1 MKISLYL
8 IAIFFSLT
16 LSSQNASWLDDYS
29 ELELEVLKEKSE
41 SRKAYKAENAS
52 SIKRFNPKLTIDP
65 KDRSIILVDW
75 TSIEGNPLN
84 VGIYG
89 ESGQLY
95 YISKLH
101 TKVQQ
106 IDLSNYDL
114 KPGRYTVELITDESS
129 YMLKTP
135 IN

>member
-1 MKISLYL
+1 MKLTLSIV
-8 IAIFFSLT
+8 AIFFSLVING
-16 LSSQNASWLDDYS
+16 QNASWLDDYS
-29 ELELEVLKEKSE
+29 ELEMEVLKEKSE
-41 SRKAYKAENAS
+41 SRKAYKAENKS
-52 SIKRFNPKLTIDP
+52 STKRFNPKLTIDP
-65 KDRSIILVDW
+65 KDQSIILVDW

-89 ESGQLY
+89 ESGKLY

-106 IDLSNYDL
+106 INLSNYDL
-114 KPGRYTVELITDESS
+114 KPGRYMVELITDESS